1 MSNVRLDWNFSFLAG
16 YHADSQN
23 QYCCNEYNVN
33 LNMIT
38 NSTSG
43 WDHDTAFERIKYYST
58 YVLSSCVFVDEQQTE
73 AVERYTNAGMR
84 VIALPQ
90 IPVDQIIGMMIHY
103 KFNAM
108 LEDRVTVVGT
118 AINSRAG
125 NGIVYLHDEEE
136 NAGPFTDDDWWDD
149 PEPTYGRKEK
159 TSIVDFSKKGAWET
173 LNLLWNEQ
181 PAIIEIE
188 QKEPSGNIVT
198 FPTDDKE

>member
-16 YHADSQN
+16 YHADAQN
-23 QYCCNEYNVN
+23 QYCANEYHVN

-38 NSTSG
+38 VSTNG

-73 AVERYTNAGMR
+73 AIEKYINAGIR
-84 VIALPQ
+84 VVALPQ
-90 IPVDQIIGMMIHY
+90 VPVDQIIGMMIHY

-108 LEDRVTVVGT
+108 SEDRVNIMGT
-118 AINSRAG
+118 AISSRVG

-136 NAGPFTDDDWWDD
+136 NAGPFQDDDWWDD
-149 PEPTYGRKEK
+149 PEPTYGRK
-159 TSIVDFSKKGAWET
+159 TNGSVVDFSKKSTWAN

-181 PAIIEIE
+181 PAIIEIDSD
-188 QKEPSGNIVT
+188 EPSGNIVT